1 MANLGRALIASALL
15 SLCAGSALALAQAP
29 ATNPDAKLLVDYQER
44 VKKYMEVHKSA
55 KKDAPPIK
63 ETKDAGAIKAAQDA
77 LAAKI
82 RALRPAARQGE
93 IFTPEIA
100 KLFRRLMYPET
111 TGREGAETKQT
122 LKEDAPPPK
131 TVPLKVNARY
141 PDEQPL
147 PTMPPNLLA
156 NLPKLPEELE
166 YRIVG
171 KDLILRDVPANLIV
185 DFIPGAIR

>member
-1 MANLGRALIASALL
+1 MSNLGHTVIAFALFSLSVSSSLAIAQVANS
-15 SLCAGSALALAQAP
+15 
-29 ATNPDAKLLVDYQER
+29 DAKLQVDYQER
-44 VKKYMEVHKSA
+44 IKKYVELHKNA
-55 KKDAPPIK
+55 AKDAPPIK
-63 ETKDAGAIKAAQDA
+63 ETKDAAAIKTAQDA

-82 RALRPAARQGE
+82 RALRPNARQGE
-93 IFTPEIA
+93 IFTPEVA
-100 KLFRRLMYPET
+100 KLVRKLMYPQV
-111 TGREGAETKQT
+111 TGPQGAETKEAM
-122 LKEDAPPPK
+122 KEDAPPRKAIP
-131 TVPLKVNARY
+131 VKVNARY

-185 DFIPGAIR
+185 DFVPAVIK

>member
-1 MANLGRALIASALL
+1 MANLGRALIACVLL
-15 SLCAGSALALAQAP
+15 SSWAGSALVVAQ

-44 VKKYMEVHKSA
+44 VKKYFELHKSA
-55 KKDAPPIK
+55 RKDAPAIK
-63 ETKDAGAIKAAQDA
+63 ESKDAAAIKGAQDA

-82 RALRPAARQGE
+82 RSLRPAAKQGE

-100 KLFRRLMYPET
+100 KLFRRLMSPEV
-111 TGREGAETKQT
+111 TGSEGAEAKQT
-122 LKEDAPPPK
+122 MKEDGPAPK
-131 TVPLKVNARY
+131 SVTLKVNARY

-166 YRIVG
+166 YRVVG

-185 DFIPGAIR
+185 DFMPGAFK